1 MATLNKTVR
10 DTAAKMAQP
19 QNTLGRAGQAERVSV
34 EKAKG
39 GFISS
44 TEYKGANNGIH
55 YNSPVKAV
63 HKNLA
68 SVKQHMA
75 HAFNT
80 DDADEA

>member
-1 MATLNKTVR
+1 MASVNRTVR
-10 DTAAKMAQP
+10 ETAASMSKAP
-19 QNTLGRAGQAERVSV
+19 APKLGHAERISV

-44 TEYKGANNGIH
+44 TTFKNANSGPH
-55 YNSPVKAV
+55 YIPDSKAV

-75 HAFNT
+75 HAFNV
-80 DDADEA
+80 DDAEEA